1 MEKISNYILD
11 NGLKVFL
18 VQNKGLH
25 TYAINLSLNYGIFN
39 EKKGSSGVAHFI
51 EHMVFE
57 GTNKQNKQSLRDNL
71 DNYTIYWNGETD
83 GELTSYQF
91 KSVDYEN
98 IDKLLLTIKDMVF
111 NSNFPNESIVTER
124 NAIFNE
130 VVSNFASEFGLEG
143 AIARAYLFKREPMDF
158 LGGNPSKIERIK
170 KDSLFSEYIAN
181 YLPNNSIISVV
192 GKFDLGEAK
201 KYINKNFGGLETR
214 AQNVLYRNVN
224 VNSVPSKNVYIENS
238 HDYGKQSTIV
248 FGIKLPGAE
257 KLYKDS
263 ENSRA
268 SLGVLRTFL
277 SNNLMNIMREK
288 TGVAYSV
295 DVDIDIGRY
304 TGYIAIGT
312 KVKDTDVSLS
322 QRQIKNQLEKIL
334 DGEIDSSYVNSA
346 KENSR
351 IDLLESRDSTLDFA
365 NSFSSSV
372 LKYSKTPF
380 ELYKESKNINLDDL
394 RAAGE
399 YFKNYERENSI
410 VVVSNKKHI

>member
-1 MEKISNYILD
+1 
-11 NGLKVFL
+11 
-18 VQNKGLH
+18 
-25 TYAINLSLNYGIFN
+25 
-39 EKKGSSGVAHFI
+39 
-51 EHMVFE
+51 
-57 GTNKQNKQSLRDNL
+57 
-71 DNYTIYWNGETD
+71 
-83 GELTSYQF
+83 
-91 KSVDYEN
+91 
-98 IDKLLLTIKDMVF
+98 
-111 NSNFPNESIVTER
+111 
-124 NAIFNE
+124 
-130 VVSNFASEFGLEG
+130 
-143 AIARAYLFKREPMDF
+143 
-158 LGGNPSKIERIK
+158 
-170 KDSLFSEYIAN
+170 
-181 YLPNNSIISVV
+181 
-192 GKFDLGEAK
+192 
-201 KYINKNFGGLETR
+201 
-214 AQNVLYRNVN
+214 
-224 VNSVPSKNVYIENS
+224 
-238 HDYGKQSTIV
+238 
-248 FGIKLPGAE
+248 
-257 KLYKDS
+257 
-263 ENSRA
+263 
-268 SLGVLRTFL
+268 
-277 SNNLMNIMREK
+277 MREK

-399 YFKNYERENSI
+399 YFKNYERENSV